1 MSVPAVI
8 LAGGLARRMGGGD
21 KGLLALG
28 GRPVLEHVIHRL
40 PPQVAGLAINANG
53 DPKRFAVFGLP
64 VLADP
69 VEGRPGPLAGI
80 LAAMEWAA
88 ERGADRVLTVA
99 ADTPFLPTDLVAR
112 LVQAHSERQSDI
124 TLAATVQGDAIVR
137 HPTIGIHRTALRAE
151 LRAALAR
158 GTRRV
163 TDWTDAQGASVVLF
177 DEPGAF
183 FNINTPQDLATAQAM
198 LAVTAMP

>member
-21 KGLLALG
+21 KGLLPLG

-40 PPQVAGLAINANG
+40 APQVAALAINANR
-53 DPKRFAVFGLP
+53 DPRRFAAFGLP

-80 LAAMEWAA
+80 LAAMAWAA
-88 ERGADRVLTVA
+88 ERGTDRVLTVA

-112 LVQAHSERQSDI
+112 LVQAHSERGSDI
-124 TLAATVQGDAIVR
+124 TLAATVGGNAIVR
-137 HPTIGIHRTALRAE
+137 HPTIGIHRTALRDD

-198 LAVTAMP
+198 LVDTATR